1 MARGV
6 NVVNLPTGVTPPV
19 QSTAG
24 LPVYVGSAPI
34 HMSADKT
41 AKLNQPILAYNLA
54 EASAALGFMDAE
66 GSAGAKK
73 FAFTLCEAMS
83 AHFKV
88 GNVGPIVLINVL
100 DPATHKLEV
109 AAEARTIGADG
120 TVKLANLHPY
130 PSSVVV
136 KDATDASTYKLGDD
150 YTFTVNSAGEG
161 VLAVVTDGGI
171 DVGDIVHVTYDKLV
185 PGDVDA
191 ADVIGAV
198 DAGTQ
203 LKTGLELVAEVFPR
217 FLMVP
222 GQILAPGFT
231 TDPTVTAV
239 ARAKAASINGHFNAI
254 VLADIPAT
262 AAGVDVYSEAGAW
275 KNTNSYTDPDMVV
288 CWPMGRLGDTLYH
301 LSTLTAAR
309 AMRTD
314 ADNDGIPY
322 ESPSNKAIPI
332 DSLALSDGTE
342 VVLDPIAAE
351 ALNGQGIVTALNF
364 IGGWRLWGN
373 RTAAYP
379 ANTDPADAF
388 IPFVRMRA
396 WNTSVIVLSHW
407 QRVDNPMNRRKIE
420 SVVDSEN
427 IRLNALA
434 GRGFILGARVE
445 LREELNPVISLLD
458 GQVIY
463 SVSWMPPP
471 PMSGITFNVEVDP
484 SYLSTLFA

>member
-1 MARGV
+1 MSRGV
-6 NVVNLPTGVTPPV
+6 SVINLPTGVTPPV
-19 QSTAG
+19 SSTAG

-41 AKLNQPILAYNLA
+41 AKLNTPVLANNLA
-54 EASAALGFMDAE
+54 EATAALGFLDAA

-73 FAFTLCEAMS
+73 FDFTLCEAMS

-100 DPATHKLEV
+100 DPTAHKTTV
-109 AAEARTIGADG
+109 ASEAHTLGTDG
-120 TVKLANLHPY
+120 TTTLTQAHPW
-130 PSSVVV
+130 PASVVV
-136 KDATDASTYKLGDD
+136 KVATVAKALGTD
-150 YTFTVNSAGEG
+150 YTFTVNSSGMGVVARVSTGTIVAGAAITVE
-161 VLAVVTDGGI
+161 
-171 DVGDIVHVTYDKLV
+171 YDYLT
-185 PGDVDA
+185 PSAVDA
-191 ADVIGAV
+191 TDVIGAV

-217 FLMVP
+217 FRLVP
-222 GQILAPGFT
+222 GAILAPGFT
-231 TDPTVTAV
+231 TDATVTAV
-239 ARAKAASINGHFNAI
+239 AIAKASSINGHFNAI

-262 AAGVDVYSEAGAW
+262 SAGVDVYSEAAAW
-275 KNTNSYTDPDMVV
+275 KNTNSYTNADMVV

-309 AMRTD
+309 AMQTD

-322 ESPSNKAIPI
+322 ESPSNKTLPI
-332 DSLALSDGTE
+332 DSLVLADGTE
-342 VVLDPIAAE
+342 VILDTVAA
-351 ALNGQGIVTALNF
+351 ASLNAQGIVTALNF
-364 IGGWRLWGN
+364 IGGWVLWGN
-373 RTAAYP
+373 RTGAYP
-379 ANTDPADAF
+379 GNTDPADAF

-396 WNTSVIVLSHW
+396 WNRSVLVLSHW
-407 QRVDNPMNRRKIE
+407 QRVDDPMNRRKLE

-434 GRGFILGARVE
+434 GRGFLLGARVE
-445 LREELNPVISLLD
+445 LRAELNPVTDLLD
-458 GQVIY
+458 GQVTY

-471 PMSGITFNVEVDP
+471 PMEGITFNVEVDP